1 MFHSAQRKSLEVTV
15 LFVKLSRFAP
25 LLGLVMGLLS
35 GLLAAS
41 AHAAGDPIAAAAQL
55 NRAQALQ
62 ALKNSSPRLRM
73 EAVARLGAVGTM
85 ADADRL
91 VGRLY
96 DADEEVRQ
104 LTGAALWQI
113 WSRSGDK
120 GIDALYQQGVAQM
133 ESSKLREAVD
143 TFTAVIAKRPAFA
156 EAWNKR
162 ATLYYLL
169 GELDLSLKDC
179 DEVIKRNRNHFG
191 ALSGYAQ
198 IYLQKGDLDRAKT
211 YFGRALKVNPNLQ
224 GVPDVIEQLQEK
236 QEQKRRNSI

>member
-1 MFHSAQRKSLEVTV
+1 MS
-15 LFVKLSRFAP
+15 FVKLSRFAP
-25 LLGLVMGLLS
+25 LLGLVIGLLS

-41 AHAAGDPIAAAAQL
+41 VHAAGDPIAAAAQL

-62 ALKNSSPRLRM
+62 ALKSSSPRVRM

-85 ADADRL
+85 ADADRV

-143 TFTAVIAKRPAFA
+143 TFTAIIAKRPSFA

-224 GVPDVIEQLQEK
+224 GVPDAIEQLQEK

>member
-1 MFHSAQRKSLEVTV
+1 
-15 LFVKLSRFAP
+15 
-25 LLGLVMGLLS
+25 
-35 GLLAAS
+35 
-41 AHAAGDPIAAAAQL
+41 
-55 NRAQALQ
+55 
-62 ALKNSSPRLRM
+62 
-73 EAVARLGAVGTM
+73 M

-91 VGRLY
+91 VDRLY

-143 TFTAVIAKRPAFA
+143 TFTAIIGKRPSFA

-198 IYLQKGDLDRAKT
+198 IYLQRGDLDRAKT

>member
-1 MFHSAQRKSLEVTV
+1 MS
-15 LFVKLSRFAP
+15 FVKLSRFAP
-25 LLGLVMGLLS
+25 LLGLVVGLLS
-35 GLLAAS
+35 ALLAAS
-41 AHAAGDPIAAAAQL
+41 ALAAGNPIAAAAEL

-91 VGRLY
+91 VDRLY

-143 TFTAVIAKRPAFA
+143 TFTAIIAKRPSFA

-198 IYLQKGDLDRAKT
+198 IYLQRGDLDRAKT
-211 YFGRALKVNPNLQ
+211 HFGRALKVNPNLQ

>member
-1 MFHSAQRKSLEVTV
+1 MS
-15 LFVKLSRFAP
+15 FVKLSRFAP
-25 LLGLVMGLLS
+25 LVGLVIGLLS
-35 GLLAAS
+35 GLLASS
-41 AHAAGDPIAAAAQL
+41 AHAAGNPIAAAAEL

-73 EAVARLGAVGTM
+73 EAVTRLGAVGTM

-91 VGRLY
+91 VDRLY
-96 DADEEVRQ
+96 DADEDVRQ

-133 ESSKLREAVD
+133 ESSKLREAVA
-143 TFTAVIAKRPAFA
+143 TFTAIIAKRPSFA

-198 IYLQKGDLDRAKT
+198 IYLQRGDLDRAKT

>member
-1 MFHSAQRKSLEVTV
+1 M

-25 LLGLVMGLLS
+25 LLGLVIGLLT

-41 AHAAGDPIAAAAQL
+41 VHAAGDSIAAAAQL
-55 NRAQALQ
+55 NRGQALQ
-62 ALKNSSPRLRM
+62 ALKSSSPRVRM

-120 GIDALYQQGVAQM
+120 SIDALYQQGVAQM

-143 TFTAVIAKRPAFA
+143 TFTAIIAKRPSFA

-198 IYLQKGDLDRAKT
+198 IYLQRGDLDRAKT

-224 GVPDVIEQLQEK
+224 GVPDVIEQLQDK

>member
-1 MFHSAQRKSLEVTV
+1 MS
-15 LFVKLSRFAP
+15 FVKLSRFAP
-25 LLGLVMGLLS
+25 LLGLVIGLLG

-41 AHAAGDPIAAAAQL
+41 AHAAGNPIAAAASL

-73 EAVARLGAVGTM
+73 EAVTRLGAVGTM

-91 VGRLY
+91 VDRLY

-133 ESSKLREAVD
+133 ESSNLREAVD
-143 TFTAVIAKRPAFA
+143 TFTAIIAKRPSFA

-198 IYLQKGDLDRAKT
+198 IYLQRGDLDRAKT
-211 YFGRALKVNPNLQ
+211 YFGRALKVNPN
-224 GVPDVIEQLQEK
+224 
-236 QEQKRRNSI
+236 